1 MRLCSVLQDFSDCC
15 LKFCRVNVW
24 QWADELSLCRDT
36 SHKPLKMI
44 LKSPDFTVVNTPGI
58 GNQNISIVQGDN
70 RLKAVRCPLKHLQ
83 QRTHES
89 SAILSKRALAFR
101 CFSCSSA
108 AGSESTTTA
117 PPAPIV
123 SWS

>member
-1 MRLCSVLQDFSDCC
+1 
-15 LKFCRVNVW
+15 
-24 QWADELSLCRDT
+24 
-36 SHKPLKMI
+36 MI

-70 RLKAVRCPLKHLQ
+70 RLKAVRGPLKRLR
-83 QRTHES
+83 QRIHEC

-108 AGSESTTTA
+108 AGSESDRKSTRLNSSHVAISYAVFCLKKKPYKTTDL
-117 PPAPIV
+117 
-123 SWS
+123 SSF